1 MPERLPSA
9 KIVYYLPSRS
19 TETEPGDQCV
29 KRAGERLTGE
39 ILRQIGAPALEGM
52 LALAAALS
60 AVAFRRRTRMFTPAG
75 FIMLALGLT
84 LNLMVPRGPGSPDW
98 VLYLRAAAIV
108 LLWFGV
114 IRLGVESIEFVIRR
128 RREHVSTIATEL
140 ILTLLYAATILVVTR
155 NILSFDLR
163 RLVAIPA
170 LFALARAWLQQHDLF
185 SGLLIQSQRPFR
197 PGDWVRFGSQVGQVQ
212 GAGWRATRIL
222 TQAQESVTIPS
233 GVLAKDVLTNYSAS
247 GHVAGEIFIERAYEE
262 PPGEIETVVQRVLDG
277 IPEILKEPPPEVS
290 PWEYGDSSLRYRIRY
305 WLADYANYDGVRTR
319 IIRSLWY
326 ALQRHSLDLAPH
338 MSPPQRN
345 NNGTAGDTETRLMED
360 LRVVDLL
367 KGLSD
372 EDLRIVIPS
381 IKLSQFG
388 RGEVLIR
395 QGETGDRF
403 FILRRGRVEVVEEPS
418 DGRAP
423 TVVAHID
430 HLSEKNFFGEIA
442 LLKGE
447 PRTTTVRAVTDVEV
461 LEINRL
467 GFSHLFKARPEIA
480 VKISVIA
487 AAREEETQQRASA
500 AINSPTTVRERQSRT
515 LETMRRIFDF

>member
-1 MPERLPSA
+1 M
-9 KIVYYLPSRS
+9 
-19 TETEPGDQCV
+19 
-29 KRAGERLTGE
+29 GEM
-39 ILRQIGAPALEGM
+39 LRQIGEPAFEGM

-60 AVAFRRRTRMFTPAG
+60 AVAYRRRTRMFTPAG

-84 LNLMVPRGPGSPDW
+84 VDLMVPRGPGSPDW
-98 VLYLRAAAIV
+98 ALYPRAAAIV

-114 IRLGVESIEFVIRR
+114 IRVGVESIEFVIRR
-128 RREHVSTIATEL
+128 RRVHVSTIATEL
-140 ILTLLYAATILVVTR
+140 TLTLLYAAIVLLVTR

-170 LFALARAWLQQHDLF
+170 LFALARALLQQHDLF

-247 GHVAGEIFIERAYEE
+247 GHVAGEILIARPYEE
-262 PPGEIETVVQRVLDG
+262 PPGEIETVVQRVLDS

-326 ALQRHSLDLAPH
+326 ALRRHSLDLAPRMSLSQR
-338 MSPPQRN
+338 MSPSQRSTN
-345 NNGTAGDTETRLMED
+345 DNGIAGATETRLMED

-403 FILRRGRVEVVEEPS
+403 FILRRGRVEVVEERA

-423 TVVAHID
+423 IFVNHID
-430 HLSEKNFFGEIA
+430 HFSEKNFFGEIS

-480 VKISVIA
+480 VKIAAIA
-487 AAREEETQQRASA
+487 AAREEETLARASA
-500 AINSPTTVRERQSRT
+500 TISSPAEREQQSRT

>member
-1 MPERLPSA
+1 M
-9 KIVYYLPSRS
+9 
-19 TETEPGDQCV
+19 
-29 KRAGERLTGE
+29 GEM
-39 ILRQIGAPALEGM
+39 LRQIGEPAFEGM

-84 LNLMVPRGPGSPDW
+84 LDLMVPRGPGSPDW
-98 VLYLRAAAIV
+98 ALYLRAAALV

-114 IRLGVESIEFVIRR
+114 IRLGVESIEFVMRR
-128 RREHVSTIATEL
+128 RRTHVSTIATEL
-140 ILTLLYAATILVVTR
+140 TLTLLYAAIVLIVTR

-247 GHVAGEIFIERAYEE
+247 GHVAGEIFIARAYEE
-262 PPGEIETVVQRVLDG
+262 PPGEIETVVQRVLDS

-290 PWEYGDSSLRYRIRY
+290 PWEYGDPSLRYRIRY
-305 WLADYANYDGVRTR
+305 WLADYANYDGVRT
-319 IIRSLWY
+319 
-326 ALQRHSLDLAPH
+326 
-338 MSPPQRN
+338 
-345 NNGTAGDTETRLMED
+345 
-360 LRVVDLL
+360 L

-381 IKLSQFG
+381 IKLTQFG

-403 FILRRGRVEVVEEPS
+403 FILRRGRVEVVEERA
-418 DGRAP
+418 DGSAP
-423 TVVAHID
+423 IFVTHID
-430 HLSEKNFFGEIA
+430 HFSEKNFFGEIA

-447 PRTTTVRAVTDVEV
+447 PRTTTVRADTDVEV

-480 VKISVIA
+480 VKIAAIA
-487 AAREEETQQRASA
+487 AAREEETLARASA
-500 AINSPTTVRERQSRT
+500 TINSPAEREQQSRT

>member
-1 MPERLPSA
+1 
-9 KIVYYLPSRS
+9 
-19 TETEPGDQCV
+19 
-29 KRAGERLTGE
+29 
-39 ILRQIGAPALEGM
+39 
-52 LALAAALS
+52 
-60 AVAFRRRTRMFTPAG
+60 
-75 FIMLALGLT
+75 
-84 LNLMVPRGPGSPDW
+84 
-98 VLYLRAAAIV
+98 
-108 LLWFGV
+108 
-114 IRLGVESIEFVIRR
+114 
-128 RREHVSTIATEL
+128 VSTIATEL
-140 ILTLLYAATILVVTR
+140 THTLLYAAIILIVTR

-247 GHVAGEIFIERAYEE
+247 GHVAGEIFIARAYEE
-262 PPGEIETVVQRVLDG
+262 PPGEIETVVQRVLDS

-326 ALQRHSLDLAPH
+326 ALRRHSLDLAPR
-338 MSPPQRN
+338 MSPPQRSATLGAAQRD
-345 NNGTAGDTETRLMED
+345 NGAAGDTETRLMEG

-381 IKLSQFG
+381 IKVSQFG

-403 FILRRGRVEVVEEPS
+403 FILRRGRVEVVEERAN
-418 DGRAP
+418 GRAP
-423 TVVAHID
+423 LVVNHID

-480 VKISVIA
+480 VKIAAIA

-500 AINSPTTVRERQSRT
+500 AINLPAASERQSRT